1 VEFMEPLFQLD
12 LQVPPRGSR
21 QRLRALHR
29 QIRDAILD
37 GRLQPGLKLPPT
49 RELARVSGVS
59 RNTALATY
67 DLLLSE
73 GYLHARRGSGT
84 YVAQIHAA
92 RPRRPASSRGSEDD
106 PRLNPSWR
114 LALLAARG
122 GRRPRPRYEFRIGLP
137 DASLFPLELWRRLT
151 ARALRAL
158 AKTPFDG
165 VDTQGQG
172 ALREAIARHVSFARA
187 VACRAEDIVVTTG
200 AQQAFDLLARVLVT
214 PKRSVVAVEE
224 PGYAPLRAAFA
235 TAGAKVIPVP
245 LDDEGLIVDRVPSQA
260 RVICVTPSHQY
271 PLGLAM
277 SMSRRAALLEFAR
290 RRGAVVIE
298 DDYDGEYRYG
308 GRPLDALQTL
318 DRHESVFYV
327 GTFGKCLFPA
337 VRIGYIVAPPWAVRA
352 LVAMKECSDWH
363 GPGTTQDALAAF
375 ISEGHLA
382 RHMRRMQAIY
392 SARRKLILQSFEE
405 RFAGALEPV
414 PSIAGLHLSARLLG
428 DHDASAVS
436 RRAREADVGV
446 YDLSRFYWKKPTLN
460 GLVFGFGTIGE
471 RDIAEALTRL
481 QRALMRPSGRTR
493 SAPAAAAVA
502 RRTYRSG

>member
-1 VEFMEPLFQLD
+1 MEPLFQLD

-21 QRLRALHR
+21 DRLRALHR

-37 GRLQPGLKLPPT
+37 GRLQPGLRLPPT

-92 RPRRPASSRGSEDD
+92 RPRRPQPSRATQDD
-106 PRLNPSWR
+106 PRLNQSWR
-114 LALLAARG
+114 LALLAARSD
-122 GRRPRPRYEFRIGLP
+122 RRPRPRYEFRIGLP
-137 DASLFPLELWRRLT
+137 DASLFPLEVWRRLT

-158 AKTPFDG
+158 AKAPFDAI
-165 VDTQGQG
+165 DTQGQP

-187 VACRAEDIVVTTG
+187 VACRAEDIVVTSG

-214 PKRSVVAVEE
+214 PKRTVVAVEE
-224 PGYAPLRAAFA
+224 PGYAPSRAAFA
-235 TAGAKVIPVP
+235 MAGAKVAPVP
-245 LDDEGLIVDRVPSQA
+245 LDEEGLIVDRLPPQA

-277 SMSRRAALLEFAR
+277 SMPRRAALLEFAR

-337 VRIGYIVAPPWAVRA
+337 VRMGFIVAPPWAVRA

-363 GPGTTQDALAAF
+363 GPGTTQDALTSF

-382 RHMRRMQAIY
+382 RHMRRMQGIY
-392 SARRKLILQSFEE
+392 SARRKLLLQRLED
-405 RFAGALEPV
+405 RFGGMLAPV
-414 PSIAGLHLSARLLG
+414 PSFAGLHLAARLLG
-428 DHDASAVS
+428 DRDATEVS
-436 RRAREADVGV
+436 RLAREADVGV
-446 YDLSRFYWKKPTLN
+446 YDLRRFYWKKPTMN
-460 GLVFGFGTIGE
+460 GLAFGFGTIGE
-471 RDIAEALTRL
+471 RDIEEALARL
-481 QRALMRPSGRTR
+481 HRTLTRPSGRTR
-493 SAPAAAAVA
+493 SAPAAAAAA

>member
-1 VEFMEPLFQLD
+1 MEPLFQLD

-21 QRLRALHR
+21 DRLRSLHR

-37 GRLQPGLKLPPT
+37 GRLQPGLRLPPT

-73 GYLHARRGSGT
+73 GYLQARRGSGT

-92 RPRRPASSRGSEDD
+92 RPHRPPTSRGTQDD

-114 LALLAARG
+114 MALLAARS
-122 GRRPRPRYEFRIGLP
+122 GRRPRPRYEFRIGQP
-137 DASLFPLELWRRLT
+137 DATLFPLEVWRRLT
-151 ARALRAL
+151 GRALRAL
-158 AKTPFDG
+158 ARAPLEAI
-165 VDTQGQG
+165 DTQGQPG
-172 ALREAIARHVSFARA
+172 LREAIARHVSFARA
-187 VACRAEDIVVTTG
+187 VACRAEDIVVTSG
-200 AQQAFDLLARVLVT
+200 AQQAFDLLARVLVM
-214 PKRSVVAVEE
+214 PKRNVVGVEE
-224 PGYAPLRAAFA
+224 PGYAPSRAAFA
-235 TAGAKVIPVP
+235 LAGAKVAPVP
-245 LDDEGLIVDRVPSQA
+245 LDEEGLIVDRLPPQT
-260 RVICVTPSHQY
+260 RIICVTPSHQY

-277 SMSRRAALLEFAR
+277 SMPRRAALLEFAR

-337 VRIGYIVAPPWAVRA
+337 VRIGFIVAPPWAVRA

-375 ISEGHLA
+375 IAEGHLV
-382 RHMRRMQAIY
+382 RHVRRMQGIY
-392 SARRKLILQSFEE
+392 SARRKRILQAFGE
-405 RFAGALEPV
+405 RFAGILEPV
-414 PSIAGLHLSARLLG
+414 PSVAGLHLAARLLG
-428 DHDASAVS
+428 DREATDVS

-446 YDLSRFYWKKPTLN
+446 YDLNRFYWKKPTLN
-460 GLVFGFGTIGE
+460 GLAFGFGTIGE
-471 RDIAEALTRL
+471 RDIEEALTRL
-481 QRALMRPSGRTR
+481 HRTLTRPSGRSR
-493 SAPAAAAVA
+493 SAPAGAAAA